1 MPTAIDIYRPDMND
15 TNTSGTTGP
24 ISAARL
30 EKAAFDYLGRYMA
43 STETLRRVLERR
55 VLKAG
60 RSGPVDQDDA
70 EAVIAGV
77 VAKCRR
83 LGLVDDQRFAEV
95 RAASLA
101 RRGDSPRAILAKLAQ
116 KGIDGETAQSAL
128 SKLRAE
134 SETDLALTSAVRL
147 AERRRLGPYRLRDRE
162 QHRDRDLAALA
173 RAGYGLAIA
182 RAIVDAEQAEDL
194 QAMVAQSADGG

>member
-1 MPTAIDIYRPDMND
+1 MND
-15 TNTSGTTGP
+15 TKANGTTGS

-43 STETLRRVLERR
+43 ATETLRRVLERR
-55 VLKAG
+55 VLRAG
-60 RSGPVDQDDA
+60 RHGPVDQD
-70 EAVIAGV
+70 EAQALIENV
-77 VAKCRR
+77 VAKCQR

-128 SKLRAE
+128 AKLREE

-162 QHRDRDLAALA
+162 LHRDRDLAALA

-182 RAIVDAEQAEDL
+182 RAIVDAEHTEDL
-194 QAMVAQSADGG
+194 DLLVAQSASDR